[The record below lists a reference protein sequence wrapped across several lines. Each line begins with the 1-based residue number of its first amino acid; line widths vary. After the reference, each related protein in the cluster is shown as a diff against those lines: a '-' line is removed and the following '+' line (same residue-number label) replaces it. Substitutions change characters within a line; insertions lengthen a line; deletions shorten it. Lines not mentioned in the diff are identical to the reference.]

1 MNGCSECCFRRRL
14 NIHFSSRYFCFCFSF
29 LFFIAKGKEES
40 EFEDRENRDDLL
52 FCPTVLWRAFLGDA
66 QMPASLLLFANTL
79 KKQTKQRLVAGRGKH
94 TSCRQR
100 EGSLLERRVVPG
112 RVIQSKPFGT
122 KNLRVVINV
131 STSCSQRMGASLG
144 VSLGAGVWR
153 VTCGV

>member
-14 NIHFSSRYFCFCFSF
+14 NIHLVLGISVSVSVFCF
-29 LFFIAKGKEES
+29 LYQKEKKKASLKTEKT
-40 EFEDRENRDDLL
+40 ETTC
-52 FCPTVLWRAFLGDA
+52 FCPTVLWRAFLGGA

-153 VTCGV
+153 VTCGG